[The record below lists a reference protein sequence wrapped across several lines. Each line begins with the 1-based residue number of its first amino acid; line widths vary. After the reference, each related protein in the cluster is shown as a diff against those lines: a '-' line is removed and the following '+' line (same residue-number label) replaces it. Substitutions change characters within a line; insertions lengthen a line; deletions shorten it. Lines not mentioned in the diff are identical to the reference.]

1 MTAVEGPGRYWE
13 AVNLLVTI
21 AIAATFPLQLF
32 PASEILAMLQA
43 EHPLEDAGSHS
54 SDVEE
59 TRHLTSPESNAH
71 VPVEG
76 SSALANSRLHNL
88 GVTLGCIS
96 LAVMVD
102 DVSLMVSFFGALCQT
117 GIVIVPTLM
126 HVSLLRQGILDVKPP
141 SRRVLLAVDG
151 CIITF
156 CVYVMTS
163 GTYASVQNI
172 ISSMR
177 LQEVRLNLP
186 SLPIAGSSDD

>member
-102 DVSLMVSFFGALCQT
+102 DVSLMVAFFGALCQT

-126 HVSLLRQGILDVKPP
+126 HVHIRIRAKYHLVDEVNIEHELKNSASSLMDKCALCAEHY
-141 SRRVLLAVDG
+141 RVGFALFKHKDG
-151 CIITF
+151 F
-156 CVYVMTS
+156 
-163 GTYASVQNI
+163 GT
-172 ISSMR
+172 
-177 LQEVRLNLP
+177 VR
-186 SLPIAGSSDD
+186 AAE